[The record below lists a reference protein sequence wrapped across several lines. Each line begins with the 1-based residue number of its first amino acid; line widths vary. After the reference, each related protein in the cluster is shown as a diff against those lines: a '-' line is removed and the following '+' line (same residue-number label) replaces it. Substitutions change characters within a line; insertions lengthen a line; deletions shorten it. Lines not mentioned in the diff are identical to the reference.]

1 MKTDKPNLSKWRQ
14 DRTSAETFFRRH
26 RELETKLFVRS
37 DRSGNKRTT
46 TLRNLMT
53 GEFDCGL
60 PSAFMSAVN
69 QLKHTAFGDLLKAA
83 KRENSPEAE
92 KQLLTILLL
101 LLGVKNT
108 EGVLKLGSGGRPIS
122 NQAVVIYSTWL
133 RLGKPSPS
141 TNEFASQ
148 VFGPTFTSAN
158 GLGRRRMRDQ
168 CRQAVR
174 RYVNRLA
181 NRNSLP
187 D

>member
-1 MKTDKPNLSKWRQ
+1 MQINTPNLSRWRQ
-14 DRTSAETFFRRH
+14 ERISVESFFRRH
-26 RELETKLFVRS
+26 RELETKLFARL
-37 DRSGNKRTT
+37 DMSGNKRTA

-53 GEFDCGL
+53 GEQGFGL
-60 PSAFMSAVN
+60 PSAFMSAVT
-69 QLKHTAFGDLLKAA
+69 QLKHTAFGDLLQAA
-83 KRENSPEAE
+83 ERENSPEAE

-101 LLGVKNT
+101 LLGVKDT
-108 EGVLKLGSGGRPIS
+108 EGVFKLGNGRPIS
-122 NQAVVIYSTWL
+122 NQAAEIYSTWL

-141 TNEFASQ
+141 TSEFALE
-148 VFGPTFTSAN
+148 VFGPAFNSAN